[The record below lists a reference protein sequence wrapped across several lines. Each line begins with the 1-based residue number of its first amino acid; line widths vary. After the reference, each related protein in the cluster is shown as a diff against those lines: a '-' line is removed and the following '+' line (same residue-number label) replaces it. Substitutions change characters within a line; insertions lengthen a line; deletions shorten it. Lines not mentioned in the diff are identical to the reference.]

1 MTKWRLWEA
10 KCPEHGHRAG
20 PQWTGT
26 RMQGP
31 ALQAL
36 CPAHCYLAAHSNK
49 QKSRDARKQRRLST
63 RSCWPT
69 RSPLTGRGGAGT
81 EMHVWL
87 LPSPPSPPQPGPQ
100 HSTLALLSSVPPRL
114 PSPSSAAT
122 CSEGEASS
130 GQNELLSHSF
140 QLWVLCKYLSHRM
153 SKYCTQ

>member
-20 PQWTGT
+20 PQRTGT

-81 EMHVWL
+81 EMHVRL
-87 LPSPPSPPQPGPQ
+87 LPSPPAHPSQAPSTPHLPCCPLCLQGSLLRLQQLLAPKVKPPLGRMNSFLTVFNPEYF
-100 HSTLALLSSVPPRL
+100 ANI
-114 PSPSSAAT
+114 SAI
-122 CSEGEASS
+122 E
-130 GQNELLSHSF
+130 
-140 QLWVLCKYLSHRM
+140 
-153 SKYCTQ
+153 